1 MSFSTLARRI
11 FFFSLLCSFLFTSQ
25 HLWAQATGTVQ
36 GTVTDSSGAVIAG
49 VHVAIS
55 DPLSGL
61 ARSTMTNDTGAFTL
75 YNVPYGNYTLT
86 THAKGFARTDQA
98 LGVRSAIPIK
108 LKIALKV
115 GAASQTITVQS
126 KVPLT
131 TSTSLSTTM
140 DRNAFDK
147 IPLENPST
155 ALSSL
160 VTMMAPGVAA
170 DSNGMMHGLGDH
182 AENSY
187 SIDGQPVTD
196 QQSKI
201 FSNQLPEQA
210 VQSIQVISGA
220 PPAEYGDKTSLVMI
234 VTTRSGE
241 GVTRPTGSLTS
252 SYGSFGT
259 AIGGFNISYGGRNWG
274 NFFLINGQNSGRFLD
289 TPEHA
294 VIHDKGNS
302 QSVYNRMD
310 YQFDPKNS
318 MHLDLSY
325 SRSWFQTP
333 NTYDNLNVQNVLS
346 GGASSNP
353 IFGNVGDADQRSKI
367 QSFNISPEFT
377 RILGSSAIV
386 QYGAYVRRD
395 SFHYYP
401 SKNPLADLGPANLQ
415 QQSVGQQRSLLNA
428 GLHANLT
435 WNHGI
440 NTVKAGGDYNQTFLN
455 EDFQLGIVNN
465 TFNSPCVDAEGN
477 PVAGYSTPAEC
488 PVADAPNPNYD
499 PNLAPY
505 DLTRG
510 GKDYFYHGHTDVKLL
525 GVYAEDEITTGPWF
539 FNLGLRG
546 DVYNG
551 LSKASQAE
559 PRISLAYTIHRTR
572 TVLRASYARTLE
584 TPFNE
589 NLVLSSE
596 GCANPI
602 LNPLLACT
610 SKFTTPLEPGYRNA
624 FHAGFDQKIGP
635 HLDFSADAIWKYT
648 HNAYDFS
655 VLGNTPITF
664 PIEWHNSKIPG
675 YAGRLDVINFRHL
688 LAYTVFSSVAAR
700 FFPPQVGGAG
710 ATIGQVGLPFRI
722 DHDEKFNQ
730 STHIQFS
737 LPIKTDPWIGFN
749 WRFDSGLVAGAVPCY
764 NPLSHDPNSA
774 CADTSTTLNGQPAV
788 NLSSL
793 TADQEFEAGLACN
806 GVKATPDH
814 PLPAVC
820 LANELTSS
828 LVSIPAPG
836 TGDNDHNPPR
846 IKSRNVFD
854 LAIGDDN
861 LFVRG
866 ETRWSVQLTG
876 VNIANKYA
884 LYNFLSTFS
893 GTHYL
898 TPRAL
903 TAQIGFHF

>member
-1 MSFSTLARRI
+1 MVFSTLARRVLLLT
-11 FFFSLLCSFLFTSQ
+11 LLCSSLLLTRQ
-25 HLWAQATGTVQ
+25 VWAQAVGTVE
-36 GTVTDSSGAVIAG
+36 GTITDSSGAVISGAK
-49 VHVAIS
+49 VSIS
-55 DPLSGL
+55 DELSGL
-61 ARSTMTNDTGAFTL
+61 ARNTITNDAGLFTL
-75 YNVPYGNYTLT
+75 HNVPFGNYSLKVF
-86 THAKGFARTDQA
+86 APGFARTSQV
-98 LGVRSAIPIK
+98 LGVQSAIPVE

-115 GAASQTITVQS
+115 GSAAQTITVQS
-126 KVPLT
+126 TAPLT
-131 TSTSLSTTM
+131 TATSLRTTM

-210 VQSIQVISGA
+210 VQSIEVISGA
-220 PPAEYGDKTSLVMI
+220 PPAEYGDKTSLVMV

-241 GVTRPTGSLTS
+241 GVTRPTGSITS
-252 SYGSFGT
+252 SYGTFGT
-259 AIGGFNISYGGRNWG
+259 AIGGFNISYGGQNWG

-294 VIHDKGNS
+294 VMHDKGNS
-302 QSVYNRMD
+302 QSIYDRVD

-333 NTYDNLNVQNVLS
+333 NSYDNLNVQNVVS
-346 GGASSNP
+346 GGASSSP
-353 IFGNVGDADQRSKI
+353 IFGTVGNADQRSKI
-367 QSFNISPEFT
+367 QSFNVSPEFT
-377 RILGSSAIV
+377 RILGKSAV
-386 QYGAYVRRD
+386 LEYGAYVRRD
-395 SFHYYP
+395 AFNYYP
-401 SKNPLADLGPANLQ
+401 SKNPLADLGPVNLQ
-415 QQSVGQQRSLLNA
+415 QQSVAQQRSLLNA
-428 GLHANLT
+428 GLHTNLT

-440 NTVKAGGDYNQTFLN
+440 QTIKAGGDYNQTFLN

-465 TFNSPCVDAEGN
+465 TFNSPCVDASGN
-477 PVAGYSTPAEC
+477 PVTGFATPAEC
-488 PVADAPNPNYD
+488 PAGDTANPSYD
-499 PNLAPY
+499 PALAPY

-510 GKDYFYHGHTDVKLL
+510 GNYYRFHGHTDVKLL
-525 GVYAEDEITTGPWF
+525 GVYVEDEITTGPWF
-539 FNLGLRG
+539 FNLGMRG

-551 LSKASQAE
+551 LSKANQAE
-559 PRISLAYTIHRTR
+559 PRLSMAYTVNRTH

-602 LNPLLACT
+602 LNPLLMCT
-610 SKFTTPLEPGYRNA
+610 SSFSDPLAPGYRNA
-624 FHAGFDQKIGP
+624 FHAGFDQRIGH

-675 YAGRLDVINFRHL
+675 YAGRLDVINFRHV

-710 ATIGQVGLPFRI
+710 ATVGQVGYPFRI
-722 DHDEKFNQ
+722 DHDERFNQ

-737 LPIKTDPWIGFN
+737 LPIKTAPWIGFN

-774 CADTSTTLNGQPAV
+774 CGDTSTTLNGQPAV
-788 NLSSL
+788 DLSSL
-793 TADQEFEAGLACN
+793 TADQEFEAGMACN
-806 GVKATPDH
+806 GVKAAPGR
-814 PLPAVC
+814 PLPSSC
-820 LANELTSS
+820 LASQFTST
-828 LVSIPAPG
+828 LVNIPSPG

-854 LAIGDDN
+854 LALGDDN
-861 LFVRG
+861 LFVHG
-866 ETRWSVQLTG
+866 QTRWSLQLTG

-898 TPRAL
+898 TPRTL